1 MTYPNRKMQ
10 CKAVV
15 ALGMTAEPQSRLD
28 IKRDTG
34 QCYTTL
40 EKVQNPFATRSH

>member
-28 IKRDTG
+28 IKRDPG